1 MTMAPINRFQHP
13 VASNF
18 AEMVFENTRNN
29 DSNSENPICN
39 PSIPQKTKES
49 EKYIREFLSTV
60 RPGLLKKR
68 GMKALVSAKELIL
81 QTKHEPLKMDVDDDN
96 NGCES
101 MDWSTHSG
109 TVTRECSFISVADMA
124 VDDLSSLFGDDK
136 KIWMKL
142 LQFEENYRPP
152 YYGTW
157 TKSSKI
163 ISGRR
168 PFAKDTSIM
177 DYEYDSDMEWEEEE
191 EGEELK
197 SDDDDDDDPEDEDPG
212 DDGWIVP
219 TGYLSEDEIAEEA
232 DESASITSS
241 ESSPQ
246 REATKNIIRRP
257 RVIEPF
263 RPLVIGPIL
272 EENLGDSN
280 HQLVEY
286 STKFL
291 NANIILPYN
300 PFDFPI
306 ANKRKAKDSNIED
319 TYDKEHSPN
328 KSRSKGKSNQK
339 NKDQA
344 KSNELNF
351 YQSQSITSLTL
362 TMSSEQSNNPVNSQ
376 NFDEIDFNNESFEQ
390 VEDTDTLHIMDNQYV
405 FIVLPS
411 GNIKV
416 LKLQKDT
423 TVSLG
428 KFGTFHTN
436 DIIGKP
442 FGHSYE
448 IYDRDKIKIIRNVAF
463 YEVDLDESDANNQQT
478 IDDPSKQKLS
488 YQDIEQLKKDGLEGQ
503 DIIKKVIESH
513 SSFDKKTEYS
523 KAKYIKRK
531 ESKFSRVFTPVRPT
545 LYSVWEYFYAK
556 NPSKIRDMR
565 IDTLSQMLTLSNVRA
580 NAKMLVV
587 DDTQGLLITGVMER
601 LGGYGVVLGIHDGEN
616 HNYDIVR
623 YMNFSKKVN
632 ESLMVLSWQQIFKE
646 ESQAPFNYQ
655 DESKLSEKELKF
667 YLLASQYQPE
677 SILDTLVPYL
687 AGSRPIIIYHI
698 NRE

>member
-1 MTMAPINRFQHP
+1 MSRKSTENSNASLLKFFSP
-13 VASNF
+13 VRKEATKNDKPGKPSRDYLAFYQYSSIFRLLIQLNGLSPNF

-60 RPGLLKKR
+60 RPELLKKR
-68 GMKALVSAKELIL
+68 GMKALASAKELIL
-81 QTKHEPLKMDVDDDN
+81 QTTKQHEPHKMDIDDDN
-96 NGCES
+96 NNGCEK
-101 MDWSTHSG
+101 
-109 TVTRECSFISVADMA
+109 CSFISMADMA
-124 VDDLSSLFGDDK
+124 VEDLSSLFGDDK

-212 DDGWIVP
+212 
-219 TGYLSEDEIAEEA
+219 
-232 DESASITSS
+232 
-241 ESSPQ
+241 
-246 REATKNIIRRP
+246 P

-291 NANIILPYN
+291 N
-300 PFDFPI
+300 
-306 ANKRKAKDSNIED
+306 DSNIED
-319 TYDKEHSPN
+319 THDKEHSPN

-344 KSNELNF
+344 KIELL
-351 YQSQSITSLTL
+351 SIAIITSLML

-390 VEDTDTLHIMDNQYV
+390 IEDTDTLHIMDNQ
-405 FIVLPS
+405 
-411 GNIKV
+411 
-416 LKLQKDT
+416 

-448 IYDRDKIKIIRNVAF
+448 IYDRDKITL
-463 YEVDLDESDANNQQT
+463 DLDESDANNQQT

-488 YQDIEQLKKDGLEGQ
+488 YQDIEQLKKDGIEGQ

-531 ESKFSRVFTPVRPT
+531 ES
-545 LYSVWEYFYAK
+545 
-556 NPSKIRDMR
+556 
-565 IDTLSQMLTLSNVRA
+565 
-580 NAKMLVV
+580 
-587 DDTQGLLITGVMER
+587 
-601 LGGYGVVLGIHDGEN
+601 
-616 HNYDIVR
+616 
-623 YMNFSKKVN
+623 
-632 ESLMVLSWQQIFKE
+632 
-646 ESQAPFNYQ
+646 
-655 DESKLSEKELKF
+655 
-667 YLLASQYQPE
+667 
-677 SILDTLVPYL
+677 
-687 AGSRPIIIYHI
+687 
-698 NRE
+698 